1 MKNESICY
9 QLVGSWGTLQTSSA
23 KVLKNWNY
31 FILFTTGLL
40 GNVRLH
46 SFLRHS
52 VRMLSSQLGFFFSRS
67 SVKKC
72 TFLIHVWFTTPYG
85 AALVF
90 LSGNLIILPKYL
102 FGSIYNINIILFP
115 MHNHHV
121 RNFNDISH
129 SGLPCSPISNLSSFP
144 LFLML
149 QTGNKLR
156 TSLFLWRRMKVLH
169 QS

>member
-1 MKNESICY
+1 
-9 QLVGSWGTLQTSSA
+9 
-23 KVLKNWNY
+23 
-31 FILFTTGLL
+31 
-40 GNVRLH
+40 
-46 SFLRHS
+46 
-52 VRMLSSQLGFFFSRS
+52 MLSISGLMRNFANKQCQSVEKLELLHLVYNWTAWKCEITQFPKAFCPNALKSARFFFFP
-67 SVKKC
+67 
-72 TFLIHVWFTTPYG
+72 FLSEKMYISNTCVIYYTLWCC
-85 AALVF
+85 LSF

-115 MHNHHV
+115 MRNHHV

-156 TSLFLWRRMKVLH
+156 TSLFL
-169 QS
+169 